1 MVDREEKGMQKYSA
15 AEVDLVLE
23 WIDKYFEVNALINKV
38 FGSKNSKTYSSTPSF
53 ENEIDYQRLR
63 FWFRKNHDKFVPIW
77 VDFWLS
83 HGKSI
88 KFTNNGNEVEY
99 RNNPFLFYYEPDNLL
114 DLVDSTEAAIPVDSQ
129 NTNQPVVEL
138 VLNII
143 NSFSCTVIH
152 LAYWIGE
159 FAETSVQFP

>member
-1 MVDREEKGMQKYSA
+1 MQTYKCKLFSA
-15 AEVDLVLE
+15 
-23 WIDKYFEVNALINKV
+23 
-38 FGSKNSKTYSSTPSF
+38 
-53 ENEIDYQRLR
+53 LR
-63 FWFRKNHDKFVPIW
+63 N
-77 VDFWLS
+77 
-83 HGKSI
+83 